1 MISPSARSWSF
12 SLAFGI
18 LSVAARDGETAPVSP
33 EPARTKREFSGKFD
47 GVLALDRERIL
58 AAAGKAL
65 QQKPISITDTRAPL
79 SEGGPNDYYSNGD
92 YWWPDPA
99 KPDGLPYIKR
109 DGESN
114 PANFS
119 QHRYCIRDLRDA
131 VAALAAGYLA
141 TGDERYADKAAELLR
156 VFFVD
161 PKTRMNPDLRY
172 AQAIPGVSPGRGI
185 GIIDTLHLIEIP
197 PAVVAMDRS
206 AAFRSGLKDDL
217 RAWFRDYSR
226 WMIESSNGKDEARA
240 KNNHAVAYAVQ
251 LAVFQRFCGDEAGL
265 ANGRK
270 RFKEVFIPEQMAAD
284 GSFPAELARTKPYGY
299 SIFQLDLMALLAEV
313 LSTPNDNL
321 WNFTLPDGRGMR
333 RAVEFLSPYL
343 ADKSKWPHK
352 PDVQAWEG
360 WPARQPALL
369 FAGIAC
375 DKPEYLQ
382 LWKTL
387 PADPTD
393 EEVRRNIA
401 VTQPLLWLLKR

>member
-1 MISPSARSWSF
+1 M
-12 SLAFGI
+12 
-18 LSVAARDGETAPVSP
+18 
-33 EPARTKREFSGKFD
+33 
-47 GVLALDRERIL
+47 ALDRERIL
-58 AAAGKAL
+58 VAAGKAL

-92 YWWPDPA
+92 YWWPDPS

-141 TGDERYADKAAELLR
+141 TGEERYADKAAELLR

-161 PKTRMNPDLRY
+161 PKTRMNPALTY

-197 PAVVAMDRS
+197 PAIAAMEKT

-217 RAWFRDYSR
+217 QTWFREYSR
-226 WMIESSNGKDEARA
+226 WMIESANGKDEARA
-240 KNNHAVAYAVQ
+240 RNNHAVAFDLQ

-265 ANGRK
+265 AERRK
-270 RFKEVFIPEQMAAD
+270 RFKEVFIPQQMAAD

-313 LSTPNDNL
+313 LSTPDDNL

-333 RAVEFLSPYL
+333 RAVEFLAPYL
-343 ADKSKWPHK
+343 ADKSKWPRK

-375 DKPEYLQ
+375 DHPEYLQ
-382 LWKTL
+382 LWRRL

-401 VTQPLLWLLKR
+401 VTQPVLWLPRRAH